1 MMKSEGPA
9 RSAGAMN
16 ARPPVAV
23 IGAGNVGCALAADL
37 ALQGVEVR
45 LFNRSP
51 GRLAAIRNA
60 GGITVTGEIDGFAAP
75 GLVTGSLA
83 EAVDGAGVVAVTVPT
98 ASLPAYA
105 AALAK
110 ATSGEQL
117 IWLNPGHSGGALFLA
132 AELARAGGG
141 ERTICQLTTASHI
154 SRLTGPATVRV
165 LLRSRA
171 SLAALPASQLQECHR
186 RLDALLPGLFGQAAS
201 VLEADLA
208 NLNAILHPPGMVCNA
223 GWIEATA
230 GKFGFYAEGSGP
242 AVAQVMDAIDSE
254 RLALA
259 RALGVRAVP
268 FAELFHQLGFTSGL
282 RVRAGGVHYAIQHS
296 ELIHPIQAPAQLDHR
311 YLHEDVGW
319 GLVPWMHLA
328 AAAGSPAPTI
338 AALTH
343 LAGVI
348 NGIDYPR
355 EGLTLERM
363 GLAGKTASEI
373 RAHVGA
379 PTAGLAGRAAFPSC
393 RQARDHPHRA
403 GSARPAPSTAI

>member
-1 MMKSEGPA
+1 
-9 RSAGAMN
+9 
-16 ARPPVAV
+16 
-23 IGAGNVGCALAADL
+23 
-37 ALQGVEVR
+37 
-45 LFNRSP
+45 
-51 GRLAAIRNA
+51 
-60 GGITVTGEIDGFAAP
+60 
-75 GLVTGSLA
+75 VTGSLE
-83 EAVDGAGVVAVTVPT
+83 EAVDGVGVVVVTVPT
-98 ASLPAYA
+98 ASLPTYA
-105 AALAK
+105 AALAR

-117 IWLNPGHSGGALFLA
+117 IWLNPGHSGALFLA

-154 SRLTGPATVRV
+154 SRLTGPATVQV
-165 LLRSRA
+165 FLRSRA
-171 SLAALPASQLQECHR
+171 SLAALPASQLEECHR
-186 RLDALLPGLFGQAAS
+186 RLDALLPGQFGRAQS

-242 AVAQVMDAIDSE
+242 AVTQVMEAIDHE

-259 RALGVRAVP
+259 RRLGVRAVP
-268 FAELFHQLGFTSGL
+268 FAELFHQLGFTSGK
-282 RVRAGGVHYAIQHS
+282 RAHAGGVHYAIQHS
-296 ELIHPIQAPAQLDHR
+296 ELIHPIQSPPRLDHR

-328 AAAGSPAPTI
+328 AAAGSPTPTI
-338 AALTH
+338 TALTH

-363 GLAGKTASEI
+363 GLAGKTPSEI

-379 PTAGLAGRAAFPSC
+379 PAAELADAPAPISC
-393 RQARDHPHRA
+393 R
-403 GSARPAPSTAI
+403 